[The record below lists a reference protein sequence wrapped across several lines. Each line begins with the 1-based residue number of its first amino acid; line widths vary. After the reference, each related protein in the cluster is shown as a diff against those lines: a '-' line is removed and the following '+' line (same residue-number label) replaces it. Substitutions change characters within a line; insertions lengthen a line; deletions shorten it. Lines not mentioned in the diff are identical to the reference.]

1 MSDKNGQDANHHHEH
16 EPDGHEH
23 RAPACEN
30 RQRKILTIR
39 SFSGL
44 SGDMLCCGLGYA
56 WLEEQNLQPSS
67 AEGDKA
73 INDMAG
79 AIMPVL
85 AGTIGIKRKLV
96 NGIGGCHLRVD
107 LPHAHEHRTP
117 GDINDIITR
126 SSLDD
131 RAKTL
136 SRQCVSLLAK
146 CEAAVHAKSVDEVH
160 FHEVGALDSILDIC
174 LACALYARLGIDA
187 LVCSPLPLAD
197 GCINCAH
204 GALPAP
210 APAVLA
216 LLPGARVKSFGLE
229 NAGELVTPTAIA
241 MLHTLGATF
250 GPWPEFYVDSTALV
264 YGSREFAGVPNGAI
278 FAVGRADDNF

>member
-1 MSDKNGQDANHHHEH
+1 MSDKNGQGANHHHEH
-16 EPDGHEH
+16 EHGAQEH
-23 RAPACEN
+23 HAPTGET

-44 SGDMLCCGLGYA
+44 SGDMLCCGLVCA
-56 WLEEQNLQPSS
+56 WLQEQNLEPLS

-73 INDMAG
+73 INDMAR

-85 AGTIGIKRKLV
+85 AGTIGIERKLV
-96 NGIGGCHLRVD
+96 NGIGGYHLRVD
-107 LPHAHEHRTP
+107 LPHAHEHRAP
-117 GDINDIITR
+117 DDINDIITA

-136 SRQCVSLLAK
+136 SRHCVSLLAK
-146 CEAAVHAKSVDEVH
+146 CEAAVHGKSVEEVH

-174 LACALYARLGIDA
+174 LACALYVRLGIDD

-241 MLHTLGATF
+241 LLHALGATF

-264 YGSREFAGVPNGAI
+264 YGSREFAGLPNGVI
-278 FAVGRADDNF
+278 FAMGRADDNF